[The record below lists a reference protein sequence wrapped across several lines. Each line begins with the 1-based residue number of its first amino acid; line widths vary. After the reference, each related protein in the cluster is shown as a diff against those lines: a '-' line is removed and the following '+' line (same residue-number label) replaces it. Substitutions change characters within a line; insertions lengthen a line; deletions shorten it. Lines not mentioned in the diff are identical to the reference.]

1 MYMGRSAPSRTTPHL
16 PTRCWPA
23 MAFAAPLA
31 RSVLLPARLSNL
43 SQSWVRAPHHCMS
56 DADVSAA
63 GMPAPGVV
71 REQQPSVD

>member
-1 MYMGRSAPSRTTPHL
+1 
-16 PTRCWPA
+16 
-23 MAFAAPLA
+23 MA
-31 RSVLLPARLSNL
+31 
-43 SQSWVRAPHHCMS
+43 